1 MLEGIYPQYKTT
13 SSSSSS
19 SSHITSI
26 IVVLEVRRSI
36 VWSRPC

>member
-13 SSSSSS
+13 SSSSS